1 MIEINVDSIRR
12 VFDENFASRGEIG
25 ASVSI
30 WQAGREVV
38 TLAGGFCERERER
51 PWTADTPTLIWSATK
66 GPASACVLHA
76 LEAAGVGLDEP
87 VASRWP
93 EFAQAG
99 KGSVTIAE
107 LLSHRAGLA
116 ALEAKVSVLDYG
128 AVVAA
133 LAAQAPLWPRGE
145 GHGYH
150 TRTFGFLE
158 DELLRRVQP
167 PGMTLGRYWREKF
180 ADPLGLDVWIGLPD
194 ELQARVATT
203 YPARVP
209 GIMSDAPDPLY
220 QALADPASMARRSF
234 TSPAGLHSVS
244 SMMSAEARRAEFP
257 AFGGIG
263 SARGLA
269 KFYARLAV
277 VDDVVFSPAV
287 RAAMMTPLVSG
298 SDRVLCTETCFA
310 VGFMLD
316 PRDAAGAKLRQTFG
330 PVGAAFGH
338 PGAGGLHAF
347 ADPGNQLA
355 FAYVMNQMELGVFP
369 NRKALALVEALYAG

>member
-12 VFDENFASRGEIG
+12 VFDENFAARGEIG
-25 ASVSI
+25 ASVSV
-30 WQAGREVV
+30 WQAGREIV
-38 TLAGGFCERERER
+38 TLAGGFGERERSR
-51 PWTADTPTLIWSATK
+51 AWTADTPALIWSATK

-76 LEAAGVGLDEP
+76 LEAAGISLAEP
-87 VASRWP
+87 VAKWWP
-93 EFAQAG
+93 EFSQAG

-107 LLSHRAGLA
+107 LLSHRAGLS
-116 ALEAKVSVLDYG
+116 ALDAKVSVLDYG

-133 LAAQAPLWPRGE
+133 LAAQVPQWPRGE

-167 PGMTLGRYWREKF
+167 PGMTLGRYWQEKF
-180 ADPLGLDVWIGLPD
+180 AGPLGLDIWIGLPD
-194 ELQARVATT
+194 ELHSRVATT

-209 GIMSDAPDPLY
+209 GLMAETPDPLY
-220 QALADPASMARRSF
+220 VALADPASLARRSF
-234 TSPAGLHSVS
+234 VSPAGLHSVA
-244 SMMSAEARRAEFP
+244 SMMTAEARRTEFP

-269 KFYARLAV
+269 KFYAQLASP
-277 VDDVVFSPAV
+277 DDGLFSPV
-287 RAAMMTPLVSG
+287 SRGAMRTPMVSG
-298 SDRVLCTETCFA
+298 MDRVLCSETAFSA
-310 VGFMLD
+310 GFMLD
-316 PRDAAGAKLRQTFG
+316 PCDALGAKRRQIFG
-330 PVGAAFGH
+330 PSAWAFGH

-347 ADPGNQLA
+347 ADPENQIG

-369 NRKALALVEALYAG
+369 NRKGLALVEAVYGE

>member
-1 MIEINVDSIRR
+1 MIEINADSIRR

-30 WQAGREVV
+30 WQAGREVL

-76 LEAAGVGLDEP
+76 LEAADVGLDEP

-93 EFAQAG
+93 EFAQGG

-107 LLSHRAGLA
+107 LLSHRAGLS
-116 ALEAKVSVLDYG
+116 ALDTKVSVLDYG

-133 LAAQAPLWPRGE
+133 LAAQAPIWPLGE

-167 PGMTLGRYWREKF
+167 RGMTLGGYWREHF

-194 ELQARVATT
+194 ELHSRVATT

-209 GIMSDAPDPLY
+209 GIMSESPDALY
-220 QALADPASMARRSF
+220 QALADPASLARRSF
-234 TSPAGLHSVS
+234 ASPAGLHNVS

-269 KFYARLAV
+269 KFYARLAMA
-277 VDDVVFSPAV
+277 DDALFSPAA
-287 RAAMMTPLVSG
+287 RTAMMTPVVSG
-298 SDRVLCTETCFA
+298 PDRVLCTETSFA
-310 VGFMLD
+310 AGFMLD
-316 PRDAAGAKLRQTFG
+316 PRDASGTKLRQTFG
-330 PVGAAFGH
+330 PVSSAFGH

-347 ADPGNQLA
+347 ADPENQLA

-369 NRKALALVEALYAG
+369 NRKALALVEAIYAG